1 MLEMM
6 LYSYKKIIFD
16 GNDVYLQDKLY
27 FANTHGN
34 CAACGKV
41 FLYSA
46 LTVNAISVFVFFLFF
61 TQMPVIHSFL
71 ALPRQV
77 RVSSILNDT

>member
-1 MLEMM
+1 MM
-6 LYSYKKIIFD
+6 LYIYKKIIFD

-46 LTVNAISVFVFFLFF
+46 LTVNAISVFFFF
-61 TQMPVIHSFL
+61 
-71 ALPRQV
+71 
-77 RVSSILNDT
+77 